1 MRLARFRLPACFSRA
16 VVVFVGVAGFATG
29 PVSGQEGRARTSPAQ
44 VDRAQE
50 LMRREAEANAKQRDA
65 MLERLRRLGAPPA
78 NARAL
83 APPPI
88 EVRAVP
94 APQRAVRVNGPI
106 TAIEEVAAEDDSD
119 ENAPRQQVRVYTE
132 QAFDVYVLGGAG
144 SIDQVRSRFDSVLK
158 LRIEAAAR
166 TRPLT
171 REQREK
177 LELAG
182 RGDIKRQF
190 ADIEAKRKEFEGLR
204 RDFQKASEFLREI
217 SRARAVQSMPFG
229 DGSLF
234 AKVLA
239 TIDRQTVE
247 SSRSPRGDRLLPGSA
262 LAVRDALRRADVVV
276 IARNVRTVSVIDKQD
291 LAIHCATTDIE
302 RPLKGNVVKGKLL
315 LNAVPVARLGWLPPG
330 DVDQDY
336 LLFIERSERDGLRFH
351 RVIKMLPSDDPSA
364 RTVVEL
370 LTR

>member
-1 MRLARFRLPACFSRA
+1 MRLARFRLPACLSTA
-16 VVVFVGVAGFATG
+16 VVVFLGVAGFATG
-29 PVSGQEGRARTSPAQ
+29 PVSGQEGKARTSPAQ

-78 NARAL
+78 DAGVV
-83 APPPI
+83 APPRI
-88 EVRAVP
+88 EMRAVP
-94 APQRAVRVNGPI
+94 APQAPVRVNGPLI
-106 TAIEEVAAEDDSD
+106 AIEEVAAEDDSD
-119 ENAPRQQVRVYTE
+119 ENAPRQQIRVYTE
-132 QAFDVYVLGGAG
+132 QAFDVYVLGAG
-144 SIDQVRSRFDSVLK
+144 NIDQVRSRFESVLK

-217 SRARAVQSMPFG
+217 SRVRAFQSMPFG
-229 DGSLF
+229 EGSLF

-239 TIDRQTVE
+239 TIDRRTIE

-262 LAVRDALRRADVVV
+262 LAVRDALARADVVV
-276 IARNVRTVSVIDKQD
+276 IARNVRTVSVIDNRD

-315 LNAVPVARLGWLPPG
+315 LNAVPVARLEWLPPE

-336 LLFIERSERDGLRFH
+336 LLFIERSEGDGLRFH

-364 RTVVEL
+364 RSVVEL